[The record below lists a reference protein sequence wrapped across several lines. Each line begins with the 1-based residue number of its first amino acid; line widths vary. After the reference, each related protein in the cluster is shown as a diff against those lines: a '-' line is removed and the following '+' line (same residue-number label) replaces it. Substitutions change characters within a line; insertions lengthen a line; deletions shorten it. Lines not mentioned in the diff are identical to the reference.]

1 MRSDK
6 DRDRERLEQ
15 EVATAAYTSLLGDLQ
30 KTSTFLRTFKDWS
43 GVIAFMRRGT
53 SRDPAKDAVLLPILE
68 AHAADR
74 DPRWRTI
81 LLVVFWPGL
90 ESIWRRRRH
99 WDSDPEARWAN
110 VTWVF
115 LRAVCRLDP
124 SRRSTRLVKRIINDV
139 FHRLYDEY
147 HQAWDYSVRQ
157 IATDPDLLAEMH
169 RAGDGWNAA
178 AELRDEQ
185 AARIKHLQTH
195 RDAGRLSEADFL
207 LLVGIHVYG
216 RSLGECAHEA
226 GLNYETAKKRHQR
239 AMKAIGGFPP
249 YEP

>member
-6 DRDRERLEQ
+6 DRDRKRLEL
-15 EVATAAYTSLLGDLQ
+15 EVATAAYTFLLGNLQ
-30 KTSTFLRTFKDWS
+30 KTNTFLGTFRDWPA
-43 GVIAFMRRGT
+43 VIAFMRQGS
-53 SRDPAKDAVLLPILE
+53 SRDPTKDAVLLPILQ

-81 LLVVFWPGL
+81 LLLVFWPGL

-99 WDSDPEARWAN
+99 WDADPEARWAN

-124 SRRSTRLVKRIINDV
+124 SRRSTRLVQRIINDV
-139 FHRLYDEY
+139 FHGLYGEY
-147 HQAWDYSVRQ
+147 RQAWDHSVRQ
-157 IATDPDLLAEMH
+157 SATDPDLLAEMH
-169 RAGDGWNAA
+169 RASGEWDAA
-178 AELRDEQ
+178 ADLRDEQ
-185 AARIKHLQTH
+185 AARIKHLEAH

-207 LLVGIHVYG
+207 LLVGLHVYG
-216 RSLGECAHEA
+216 RSLTDCADAGGLTYEA
-226 GLNYETAKKRHQR
+226 AKKRHQR
-239 AMKAIGGFPP
+239 AMKSIGGFPP

>member
-1 MRSDK
+1 MRSDR

-30 KTSTFLRTFKDWS
+30 KTNTFLRTFKDWS

-53 SRDPAKDAVLLPILE
+53 SHDPAKDAILLPILQ

-99 WDSDPEARWAN
+99 WDADPEARWAN
-110 VTWVF
+110 VTWVL

-124 SRRSTRLVKRIINDV
+124 SRRSTRLVQRLINDV
-139 FHRLYDEY
+139 FHGLYDEY
-147 HQAWDYSVRQ
+147 RQAWDHSLRQ
-157 IATDPDLLAEMH
+157 VATDPELLTEMH
-169 RAGDGWNAA
+169 RASDAWDAA
-178 AELRDEQ
+178 ADLRDEQ
-185 AARIKHLQTH
+185 AARIEHLQAH

-207 LLVGIHVYG
+207 LLVGLHVYG
-216 RSLGECAHEA
+216 RSLSDCALESGLSYEA
-226 GLNYETAKKRHQR
+226 TKKRAQR
-239 AMKAIGGFPP
+239 SLRSIGGFPR
-249 YEP
+249 YEA